1 MLRLFTR
8 IQWVVLVALLL
19 SNTNHLFAAATT
31 TVANGSIFSSTSLPT
46 GDDDDDDDDEDDE
59 DDDDEEDDDESYSG
73 CGGFRTYTQGG
84 WGATPAG
91 SNPGAYLQANFAT
104 AFPSGLIIGGTNK
117 IVLTTATAVKN
128 FLPQGSTP
136 RQLNPGTLT
145 NPTKS
150 AYSNVLAGQLAAAMI
165 SVKMDKTFA
174 AFATATG
181 NLGDLKIAYGTF
193 KNWTVNQLLS
203 AANSF
208 IGGTAS
214 TYTAANFNCAL
225 TNINQS
231 YDNGVMQSNYLV
243 CPITFTAAISNVS
256 CFNGTNGAI
265 SVSGVTGGT
274 GAPYTYLWSNGA
286 TTASISGLV
295 AGTYTLT
302 ITDHKGLTST
312 TTLTI
317 TEPTQLNATSG
328 AGSILCNGGTTTVN
342 VGANGGTAPYTGTG
356 NFTVNAGTFNY
367 TVTDANGCTATT
379 SVTVTEPSL
388 LTASSSAGTILCN
401 GGSTTVN
408 VSGNGG
414 TSPYSGTGNFTEFAG
429 TFNYNIS
436 DANGCTATT
445 SITITEPTLLTASSS
460 AGSILCNGGS
470 TTVNVGGNG
479 GTTPYAGTGNFTEF
493 AGTFNYTVTD
503 ANGCTATTSVT
514 VTEPSLL
521 TASSSAG
528 SILCNGGSTT
538 VNVGG
543 NGGTTP
549 YAGTGNFT
557 EFAGT
562 FNSTVTDANGCTAS
576 TSVTVTEPTALS
588 VVSTSQ
594 TDDNSCNGGS
604 CDGTATV
611 NITGGTTPYSY
622 NWTGGT
628 SASNVLSSICF
639 NTTPSV
645 VVTDANG
652 CTISSTF
659 NVVNCTLLTCDPLRT
674 QTQGAWGAAPKGNNP
689 SSILNANFSTV
700 FPNGVAVG
708 SNGNFIR
715 LTSAVAVVN
724 FLPSGGTPS
733 SISGLNIN
741 PTNNISNTLAGQLVA
756 ATINVA
762 MDLQLANFS
771 TPSHNLGVMY
781 CNFHPFQGMTVNQV
795 IAEANQ
801 AIGGISTPHSLSSLV
816 SALDNINQNYDNG
829 NQDNGDLVCQK
840 PEGDDTKGGD
850 DKDEDEDEGS
860 RVANVNNIN
869 AGSINGL
876 NLYPNP
882 TENAVTIEF
891 NANKVETTRIFVIGT
906 NGQMIDAVPFTTVVG
921 LNKHT
926 MDIRNYAAHNNM
938 LLIQVIVDGQVKQQ
952 MLSTPH

>member
-8 IQWVVLVALLL
+8 IQWVVLVSLLL

-31 TVANGSIFSSTSLPT
+31 TVANGAKISNLIQPT
-46 GDDDDDDDDEDDE
+46 GEESSETDEAQ
-59 DDDDEEDDDESYSG
+59 DDDESYSG

-174 AFATATG
+174 NFAPSTTA
-181 NLGDLKIAYGTF
+181 LGDLVVSHGTF
-193 KNWTVNQLLS
+193 KNWTVNQLIS

-214 TYTAANFNCAL
+214 VYTAANFNLAL

-243 CPITFTAAISNVS
+243 CPITFTSSITNVS
-256 CFNGTNGAI
+256 CFNGNNGSI

-286 TTASISGLV
+286 TTASISGVV

-302 ITDHKGLTST
+302 ITDHNGLTST
-312 TTLTI
+312 KSLTI

-342 VGANGGTAPYTGTG
+342 VGANGGTAPYAGTG

-414 TSPYSGTGNFTEFAG
+414 T
-429 TFNYNIS
+429 
-436 DANGCTATT
+436 
-445 SITITEPTLLTASSS
+445 
-460 AGSILCNGGS
+460 
-470 TTVNVGGNG
+470 
-479 GTTPYAGTGNFTEF
+479 TPYAGTGNFTEF
-493 AGTFNYTVTD
+493 AGTFNY
-503 ANGCTATTSVT
+503 
-514 VTEPSLL
+514 
-521 TASSSAG
+521 
-528 SILCNGGSTT
+528 
-538 VNVGG
+538 
-543 NGGTTP
+543 
-549 YAGTGNFT
+549 
-557 EFAGT
+557 
-562 FNSTVTDANGCTAS
+562 TVTDANGCTAS

-628 SASNVLSSICF
+628 SATNVLSSICF

-652 CTISSTF
+652 CIISSTF
-659 NVVNCTLLTCDPLRT
+659 NVVNCPLLTCDPLRT

-689 SSILNANFSTV
+689 SSILNANFGTV
-700 FPNGVAVG
+700 FPNGVTVG

-724 FLPSGGTPS
+724 FLPSGGTSS

-741 PTNNISNTLAGQLVA
+741 PTSNISNTLAGQLVA

-771 TPSHNLGVMY
+771 TPSHNLGMMY
-781 CNFHPFQGMTVNQV
+781 CDFHPFQGMTVNQV

-801 AIGGISTPHSLSSLV
+801 AIGGINTPHSLSSLV
-816 SALDNINQNYDNG
+816 NALDKINQNYDNG

-850 DKDEDEDEGS
+850 DKDEDDDEEEGS
-860 RVANVNNIN
+860 RAANVNVIN
-869 AGSINGL
+869 VGSINGL
-876 NLYPNP
+876 NLFPNP

-891 NANKVETTRIFVIGT
+891 NANKVATTRIFVIGT
-906 NGQMIDAVPFTTVVG
+906 NGQMIDAVPYTTVVG